1 MRVYDDEGMALDLG
15 SIVKVDK
22 PQAIG
27 AMWTFYLN
35 NLSMDCGLPLSYGD
49 GERVYKAWKQYVQFT
64 KEG

>member
-1 MRVYDDEGMALDLG
+1 M
-15 SIVKVDK
+15 DK